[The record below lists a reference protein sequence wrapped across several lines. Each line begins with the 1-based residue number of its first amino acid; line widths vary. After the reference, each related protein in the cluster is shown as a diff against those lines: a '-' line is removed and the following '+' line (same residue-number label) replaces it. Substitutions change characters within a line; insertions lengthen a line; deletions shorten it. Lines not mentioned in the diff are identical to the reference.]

1 MKNNVTFRSFK
12 KGDYELCC
20 EWWKWWDKS
29 FGGEGI
35 ERELLPKNERCY
47 IIEKNNIP
55 VACIFL
61 FLSLDVKRLAW
72 ITNLVSNPKYR
83 EKDRRALIELLIEK
97 ASKEAKKYGVSQL
110 FTVCGDPHMSNIHK
124 NLNWIMIP
132 VEHEAFKYI

>member
-1 MKNNVTFRSFK
+1 MSDVLTFRSFNNE
-12 KGDYELCC
+12 DYKTIV
-20 EWWKWWDKS
+20 KWWDWWWGK
-29 FGGEGI
+29 GKAI
-35 ERELLPKNERCY
+35 ERNILPHNDYCY
-47 IIEKNNIP
+47 IIEKNNTP

-97 ASKEAKKYGVSQL
+97 TSKEAKKHGVSQL